1 MIFLD
6 LDNCP
11 FRYEHVEGKN
21 IFPFIIQHFVQF
33 SRNYVISVYNPPYRS
48 LHSGEIAPDYKV
60 TLELRHSVFG
70 YEGSCPS
77 YLDGKDVMYPAKG
90 LAYDLRSCFD

>member
-21 IFPFIIQHFVQF
+21 VFPFIIQHFVQF
-33 SRNYVISVYNPPYRS
+33 SRNDMIPVYDPPYRF

-60 TLELRHSVFG
+60 TLELRRTEFG
-70 YEGSCPS
+70 YDGSYPV
-77 YLDGKDVMYPAKG
+77 YLDGKGVTGPAKG

>member
-11 FRYEHVEGKN
+11 FRYENVDDKDV
-21 IFPFIIQHFVQF
+21 FPFIIQHLVQF
-33 SRNYVISVYNPPYRS
+33 SRNDVFPVYDPPYRF
-48 LHSGEIAPDYKV
+48 LGSGEVAPDYKV

-70 YEGSCPS
+70 YEGSYPS
-77 YLDGKDVMYPAKG
+77 YLDGKGVTYPAKG
-90 LAYDLRSCFD
+90 LVYDLRSCFD